1 MAFSEL
7 FPLDHN
13 FIPGAMVSGTVGS
26 LIDNGDDFLFYPING
41 SEVIVDVSPL
51 PAWQLGLMPG
61 EIITLQVGEWNGR
74 EIDTNNIIRPDGSTV
89 LGLSNIPP
97 MTIPPNIDPLTG
109 VGLTTFSGTVISQ
122 TEPDSFFFQSDIGP
136 ILVDAIPQ
144 GEGIVTVIPGEIL
157 TIVGNFDDY
166 DFDAYSLTRLDGSP
180 VLPNQPPIMGFT
192 PPSIPPINPE
202 FLTLSGTVISQT
214 EPDSFFFQSDIGPI
228 LVDAIPQGEG
238 MVTVIPGEILT
249 IVGNFDD
256 YDFDAYSLTRLDGSP
271 VLPNQPPMMGFT
283 PPSIPPINPE
293 FLTLSGTVISQT
305 EPDSFFFQSDIGPIL
320 VDAIPQGEGMVTVI
334 PGEILTI
341 VGNFDDYD
349 FDAYS
354 LTRLDGSPVLPNQPP
369 MMGFTPPSIPP
380 INPVLSNRIQME
392 ITDINNPEFAP
403 INNIPNPPLNPGNRT
418 SPTVGDRDYNYDQP
432 DFDYDHGR
440 SRRFN

>member
-89 LGLSNIPP
+89 LGLSSIPP
-97 MTIPPNIDPLTG
+97 MTIPPNIDSLTG
-109 VGLTTFSGTVISQ
+109 VGLTTLSGTVISQ

>member
-97 MTIPPNIDPLTG
+97 MTVPPNIDPLTG
-109 VGLTTFSGTVISQ
+109 VGLTTLSGTVISQ
-122 TEPDSFFFQSDIGP
+122 AEPDSFFFQSDIRP

-144 GEGIVTVIPGEIL
+144 GEGMVSVIPGEIL

-166 DFDAYSLTRLDGSP
+166 DFDAYSLTRMDGSA
-180 VLPNQPPIMGFT
+180 VLPLQPMMAF
-192 PPSIPPINPE
+192 PPASIPP
-202 FLTLSGTVISQT
+202 
-214 EPDSFFFQSDIGPI
+214 
-228 LVDAIPQGEG
+228 
-238 MVTVIPGEILT
+238 VT
-249 IVGNFDD
+249 
-256 YDFDAYSLTRLDGSP
+256 
-271 VLPNQPPMMGFT
+271 
-283 PPSIPPINPE
+283 
-293 FLTLSGTVISQT
+293 
-305 EPDSFFFQSDIGPIL
+305 
-320 VDAIPQGEGMVTVI
+320 
-334 PGEILTI
+334 
-341 VGNFDDYD
+341 
-349 FDAYS
+349 
-354 LTRLDGSPVLPNQPP
+354 
-369 MMGFTPPSIPP
+369 
-380 INPVLSNRIQME
+380 PVLSNRIQME
-392 ITDINNPEFAP
+392 ITDINNPGFAP

-418 SPTVGDRDYNYDQP
+418 SPTVGDRDYDYDRP

>member
-1 MAFSEL
+1 MAFNEL
-7 FPLDHN
+7 LPLDHN

-41 SEVIVDVSPL
+41 SEVIVDVSPV
-51 PAWQLGLMPG
+51 PASQLGLMPG

-109 VGLTTFSGTVISQ
+109 FGLTTFSGTVISQ
-122 TEPDSFFFQSDIGP
+122 NEPDSFFFQTDIGP

-157 TIVGNFDDY
+157 TIVGDFDDY
-166 DFDAYSLTRLDGSP
+166 DFDAYSLTRLDGS
-180 VLPNQPPIMGFT
+180 
-192 PPSIPPINPE
+192 
-202 FLTLSGTVISQT
+202 
-214 EPDSFFFQSDIGPI
+214 
-228 LVDAIPQGEG
+228 A
-238 MVTVIPGEILT
+238 
-249 IVGNFDD
+249 
-256 YDFDAYSLTRLDGSP
+256 

-293 FLTLSGTVISQT
+293 FLTLSGTVISQN
-305 EPDSFFFQSDIGPIL
+305 ELDSFFLQTDIGPIL
-320 VDAIPQGEGMVTVI
+320 VDAIPQGEGMVNVI

-341 VGNFDDYD
+341 VGDFDDYD

-354 LTRLDGSPVLPNQPP
+354 LTRLDGSAVLPNQPP

-392 ITDINNPEFAP
+392 ITDINNPGFAG
-403 INNIPNPPLNPGNRT
+403 ITNIPNRPLNRGNTT
-418 SPTVGDRDYNYDQP
+418 SQTVGDRDYNYDQP

>member
-97 MTIPPNIDPLTG
+97 MTVPPNIDPLTG
-109 VGLTTFSGTVISQ
+109 VGLTTLSGTVISQAEPDSFFFQSDIRPILVDAIPQGEGMVSVIPGEILTIVGNFDDYDFDAYSLTRLDGSAVLPLQPMMAFPPASIPPVTPEFLTLSGTVISQ

-144 GEGIVTVIPGEIL
+144 GEGMVSVIPGEIL

-166 DFDAYSLTRLDGSP
+166 DFDAYSLTRLDGSAVVP
-180 VLPNQPPIMGFT
+180 LQPMMAF
-192 PPSIPPINPE
+192 PPASIPPVNPE

-238 MVTVIPGEILT
+238 MVSVIPGEILT

-256 YDFDAYSLTRLDGSP
+256 YDFDAYSLTRLDGSA
-271 VLPNQPPMMGFT
+271 VLPLQPMMAF
-283 PPSIPPINPE
+283 PPASIPP
-293 FLTLSGTVISQT
+293 
-305 EPDSFFFQSDIGPIL
+305 
-320 VDAIPQGEGMVTVI
+320 VT
-334 PGEILTI
+334 
-341 VGNFDDYD
+341 
-349 FDAYS
+349 
-354 LTRLDGSPVLPNQPP
+354 
-369 MMGFTPPSIPP
+369 
-380 INPVLSNRIQME
+380 PVLSNRIQME
-392 ITDINNPEFAP
+392 ITDINNPGFAP

-418 SPTVGDRDYNYDQP
+418 SPTVGDRDYDYDRP